1 MLENALKTLKT
12 LEYGPDVKEL
22 TAELEAAIASSKDD
36 PAAAHKIEA
45 GLLDVLTGDSTHN
58 GKDFACRKLK
68 IVGSDASVSTL
79 AAMLHDEKLAHMA
92 RYALES
98 LPGDAAT
105 KALLDTLPKVS
116 GNLKIGVI
124 SSLGARQA
132 NSAVASLAA
141 LLDDNDAAV
150 ARSAAGALGAI
161 RTPDAAKALAAA
173 KPNPKAIAIAV
184 DASLACAEAMLA
196 SGDKLGALKMYRQ
209 LSKGDPPKHVK
220 LAAAKGMLACAGE

>member
-1 MLENALKTLKT
+1 MLENALKTLKS

-22 TAELEAAIASSKDD
+22 TAEIDAAIAESKDN
-36 PAAAHKIEA
+36 PAAARKIEA
-45 GLLDVLTGDSTHN
+45 GLLEVLTGDSTHN

-68 IVGSDASVSTL
+68 IVGSDASVSAL
-79 AAMLHDEKLAHMA
+79 ATMLHDEKLAHMA
-92 RYALES
+92 RYALDS

-105 KALLDTLPKVS
+105 KALLDALPKLS

-124 SSLGARQA
+124 GSLGSRQA
-132 NSAVASLAA
+132 NGAVASLAA
-141 LLDDNDAAV
+141 LLNDSDAAV

-173 KPNPKAIAIAV
+173 KPNPEAISVAV
-184 DASLACAEAMLA
+184 DSSLACAEAMLA

-220 LAAAKGMLACAGE
+220 LAAAKGMLACAGT